1 MKDQKKFFHSGIL
14 IENNEF
20 ETFDRPLLYAKST
33 DGLIFIN
40 NTVIYNTEFEQFHW
54 NKYMFFFEKVKNI
67 QLLNNQFE
75 KGIDP
80 EKDIRTELSE
90 PNSVILQ
97 K

>member
-40 NTVIYNTEFEQFHW
+40 NTVIYNTEFEQFHL

-67 QLLNNQFE
+67 QIKNNRFE
-75 KGIDP
+75 KGLDP
-80 EKDIRTELSE
+80 EKVIRTELPES
-90 PNSVILQ
+90 NSVILQ